1 MLINSKI
8 FIIKNVI
15 YLNDDIYFSDVVF
28 ILKEYEKILPVK
40 FFKIFVNLKYVKRI
54 NTSILLLMINFIK
67 ICIYKKKIVRFLNVS
82 SNLINLGKLY
92 NLNSILYQK
101 NFRGYHVKRKN

>member
-1 MLINSKI
+1 MLINNKI

-15 YLNDDIYFSDVVF
+15 YLNDNISFSDVVF
-28 ILKEYEKILPVK
+28 ILREYEKILPVK
-40 FFKIFVNLKYVKRI
+40 FLKVFVNLKYVKKI

-67 ICIYKKKIVRFLNVS
+67 ICIHRKKIVRFLNVS
-82 SNLINLGKLY
+82 LNLIKLGKLY

-101 NFRGYHVKRKN
+101 DFRGYHVKRKN